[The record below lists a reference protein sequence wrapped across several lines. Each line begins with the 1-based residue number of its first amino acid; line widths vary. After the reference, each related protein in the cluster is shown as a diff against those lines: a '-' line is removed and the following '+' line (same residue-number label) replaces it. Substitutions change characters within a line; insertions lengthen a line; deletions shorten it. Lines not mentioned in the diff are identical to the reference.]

1 MSEGVTERPAPA
13 ATGEKQL
20 APLGP
25 DSVAWSVF
33 GDLTFVLGASRR
45 LLIDVGHPIVAAGV
59 NDYSVFESDP
69 YGRADR
75 TLNMIMGV
83 IYGREEALAT
93 AQRLRDLHKHFKGQ
107 NPDGSRWSALNPEAF
122 HWVHASL
129 VHGVYT
135 QQKLLGR
142 GWKPGEAE
150 QFYQEMRQVAR
161 LYGVREQDMP
171 VDWESFLVWFDEMAA
186 TKLVRT
192 EVSDRVLAVVAGP
205 KPPPMIPVLRIPF
218 VWNYTVRPVAGATL
232 TLITAG
238 LLPPNLRE
246 LFGLKWSRG
255 REIAFNVVAAISR
268 TTIPRL
274 PKIVRMVPPARRA
287 LRRAR

>member
-1 MSEGVTERPAPA
+1 MSEGVTGR
-13 ATGEKQL
+13 ATPVTADVEP

-59 NDYSVFESDP
+59 SEFSVFDSDP

-83 IYGREEALAT
+83 VYGQEQALAT
-93 AQRLRDLHKHFKGQ
+93 AARLRELHKHFKGQ
-107 NPDGSRWSALNPEAF
+107 HADGTRWSALNPEAF

-142 GWKPGEAE
+142 GWKPGEVE
-150 QFYQEMRQVAR
+150 QFYQEMRRVGR
-161 LYGVREQDMP
+161 MYGVREQDMP
-171 VDWESFLVWFDEMAA
+171 VDWDSFCAWFDEMAA
-186 TKLVRT
+186 TKLERS

-205 KPPPMIPVLRIPF
+205 KPPPMIPVLRIPV
-218 VWNYTVRPVAGATL
+218 VWNYTVRPIAGATL
-232 TLITAG
+232 TLITGG
-238 LLPPNLRE
+238 LLPPHLRE
-246 LFGLKWSRG
+246 LFGVPWSRG
-255 REIAFNVVAAISR
+255 REIAFGALAAISR
-268 TTIPRL
+268 TVLPRL
-274 PKIVRMVPPARRA
+274 PRVVRMVPPARQA

>member
-1 MSEGVTERPAPA
+1 MAEGVTERPAPT

-25 DSVAWSVF
+25 DSVAWRVF

-45 LLIDVGHPIVAAGV
+45 LLIDVGHPVVAAGV
-59 NDYSVFESDP
+59 DQYSVFETDP

-83 IYGREEALAT
+83 VYGREEALAT
-93 AQRLRDLHKHFKGQ
+93 AQRLRELHKHFKGQ
-107 NPDGSRWSALNPEAF
+107 HPDGSRWSALNPEAF

-129 VHGVYT
+129 VHGVHT

-142 GWKPGEAE
+142 GWRPGEVE
-150 QFYQEMRQVAR
+150 QFYQEMGQVAR

-171 VDWESFLVWFDEMAA
+171 ADWESFLTWFDEMAA

-192 EVSDRVLAVVAGP
+192 DVSDRVLAVVARP
-205 KPPPMIPVLRIPF
+205 TPPPMIPVLRIPF
-218 VWNYTVRPVAGATL
+218 VWNLAVRPYAGATL
-232 TLITAG
+232 TLITGG

-246 LFGLKWSRG
+246 LFGVKWSRP
-255 REIAFNVVAAISR
+255 RQIAFDVLAAICR
-268 TTIPRL
+268 ATIPRL
-274 PKIVRMVPPARRA
+274 PRFARMVPPARRA
-287 LRRAR
+287 WKQAA